1 MKGNVKRWC
10 AALIKSTDSS
20 VIEKSKSLKPLQRG
34 ETLFKVGEYEIN
46 AVEGEDLIQLNCTC
60 KYWRWQGP
68 EYWAK
73 EGGYL
78 LGAPTGSASKPN
90 VRDTKGNH
98 FLCKHTVAVLSDLK
112 SRLEDPRTKRAS
124 MVERVLKSF
133 EKRETK

>member
-10 AALIKSTDSS
+10 SDLIKKTDPS
-20 VIEKSKSLKPLQRG
+20 VVEKSNSLKPIQRG

-46 AVEGEDLIQLNCTC
+46 AVEGEDLVQLNCTC

-73 EGGYL
+73 KGGYL

-90 VRDTKGNH
+90 VRDTEGNH
-98 FLCKHTVAVLSDLK
+98 FLCKHTVAVLNDLK
-112 SRLEDPRTKRAS
+112 SRQEAPRTKRAS

-133 EKRETK
+133 EKREIK